1 MLAKKYAQI
10 ITNSRGYV
18 AYNSLQNQLLRTVV
32 KNTISAIMN

>member
-32 KNTISAIMN
+32 NTISAIMN